1 MLFKKVQE
9 VKLQR
14 QLKYDKRSS
23 EKKQTKEI
31 VKKSSAEWNTV
42 QEYLSDDLSS
52 DSKDNKK
59 LKAAETRAR
68 RKQKLKV

>member
-1 MLFKKVQE
+1 M
-9 VKLQR
+9 
-14 QLKYDKRSS
+14 
-23 EKKQTKEI
+23 
-31 VKKSSAEWNTV
+31 KKSSAEWNTV

-52 DSKDNKK
+52 DSKDDKK

>member
-1 MLFKKVQE
+1 M
-9 VKLQR
+9 LQR

-52 DSKDNKK
+52 DSKDDKK